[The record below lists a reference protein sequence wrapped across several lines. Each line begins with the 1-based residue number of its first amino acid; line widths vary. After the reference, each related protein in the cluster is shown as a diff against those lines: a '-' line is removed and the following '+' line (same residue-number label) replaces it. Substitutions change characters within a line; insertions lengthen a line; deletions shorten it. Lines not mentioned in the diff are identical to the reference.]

1 MTDGRVTGR
10 SAANSVAAQ
19 RMAQADPVLVDVRPA
34 LAALPGMQ
42 PHMILTSGAPMPWSA
57 YTGGQRRAIVGAAQ
71 YEGLASSAQ
80 DADDRIAAG
89 DILLRACHDHGCVG
103 SVTGVT
109 SASMPV
115 LVVEDRNSGTCGHCL
130 VYEGPARQRL
140 TYGVWN
146 DAVRDQ
152 LLHVRDVIGPALGA
166 AVRAIGGLAL
176 NPIMRRALGMGDD
189 LHSRNVAATS
199 LFYQRMA
206 VPLLTT
212 PGSSD
217 VALEVLRFLEKS
229 ELFFLHVGMASGKAT
244 ADAARDVAGSS
255 IVTAMVVS
263 EREFAI
269 RVGGTGDTWFRAP
282 LPPLEAKLFEGF
294 TPDDLAFMGGESLI
308 METIGLGGMAAAAAF
323 SLQDYSGGTPAAM
336 IATNEQM
343 YTITE
348 TEHPEFK
355 IPFLGFRGTPLGID
369 VAKVVATGVTPAIH
383 MGAAHRDGGHIGAG
397 LLRAPLEPFQEAVAA
412 LHAAVS

>member
-1 MTDGRVTGR
+1 
-10 SAANSVAAQ
+10 
-19 RMAQADPVLVDVRPA
+19 MAQADPVLVDVRPA

-57 YTGGQRRAIVGAAQ
+57 YTGGQRRAIIGAAQ
-71 YEGLASSAQ
+71 YEGLASSVQ

-89 DILLRACHDHGCVG
+89 DILVRACHDHGCVG

-176 NPIMRRALGMGDD
+176 KPIMRRALGMGDD

-199 LFYQRMA
+199 TFYQRMA

-217 VALEVLRFLEKS
+217 VALEVLRYLEKS
-229 ELFFLHVGMASGKAT
+229 ELFFLHVGMAAGKAT
-244 ADAARDVAGSS
+244 ADAARNVAGSR
-255 IVTAMVVS
+255 IVTAMAVS
-263 EREFAI
+263 EHEFAI

-282 LPPLEAKLFEGF
+282 VPPLQAKLFEGF

-397 LLRAPLEPFQEAVAA
+397 LLHAPLEPFQEAVAA
-412 LHAAVS
+412 LQNGNAR